1 MKPFSF
7 RVKLTAK
14 QRAQHSHFMGFSIVR
29 ENNGLSISK
38 GLAFNLL
45 KRDRPSLISILVDI
59 P

>member
-1 MKPFSF
+1 M
-7 RVKLTAK
+7 TAK